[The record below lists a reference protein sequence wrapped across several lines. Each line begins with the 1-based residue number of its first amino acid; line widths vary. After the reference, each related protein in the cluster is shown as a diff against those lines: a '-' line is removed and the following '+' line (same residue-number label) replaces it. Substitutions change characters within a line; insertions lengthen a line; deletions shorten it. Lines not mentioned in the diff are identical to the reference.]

1 MKDGYTNVVD
11 YLKQSRNVI
20 TEAVTEAM
28 AEGGGELF
36 QCNIVFYGPPG
47 SGKSS
52 TKDVILGEPPRPK
65 HKQNA
70 TDILEKSVRTVHIA
84 AITDDNQLVQVSN
97 YDMIGR
103 LTGEVDILLEDNKP
117 DDQHLS
123 KFDNPSSSINTT
135 GESLAVSLEETSD
148 STSAAKVPSST
159 DEVIQNP
166 SKHRPLNTK
175 TEKLIKQMLLDPSR
189 KRHRYRRVFNSR
201 WLHHIDSGGQ
211 PQYLD
216 TFPMMHHSPAHFV
229 VVMNVTEGLDER
241 PKVRFYDQGKDE
253 YILSDQLVLTNR
265 EMIIRMCQIAQRIA
279 QDTGGKFVPKVF
291 VVGTHK
297 DKLLPIFGHL
307 HLKAVNSELLRI
319 YEKYSDVLV
328 CRVPSEQVVFII
340 NAMAKGKERQQY
352 TEELQ
357 KHILAATKNT
367 GEPVKV
373 PLNWLMFHLE
383 LDKGD
388 GVVRISECRRLGGK
402 MGMNEE
408 KVGIALEFLNKAAL
422 VLYYPDDVP
431 DLVLTKMDPFTSRLS
446 RLIKASFLPP
456 DNGPTNESEELRDKG
471 VFRRSFLKRVFADV
485 EESLLSEE
493 EFLKLLES
501 LRIAVNIGGEE
512 YFLPSALSLEPPPK
526 ISSFE
531 SKSIPL
537 SLSWGEL
544 ILPHGL
550 FPTVCVELLAGREGG
565 YVFELHRNIAQ
576 RREEI
581 QLSEKKGYI
590 PGVVKLS
597 DRQRWIE
604 VSYSGYNSY
613 CSTVNGI
620 INGATQRAIAR
631 LRHMG
636 IGSPTIGC
644 ICPLC
649 IAKDHYCYLSE
660 DRRSVTCSINGSKT
674 GPVTADILC
683 WFEGNCFICMVD
695 FMLQMLDFS
704 KAVDV
709 EYLSDSSR
717 ASSSQGDSAYIG
729 ELFCYFCVSQSH
741 SVIVLVS

>member
-1 MKDGYTNVVD
+1 MD
-11 YLKQSRNVI
+11 YLKQSKKKMGKAMDK
-20 TEAVTEAM
+20 AVAKAM
-28 AEGGGELF
+28 AEGEGELF
-36 QCNIVFYGPPG
+36 QCNLVFHGPPG

-52 TKDVILGEPPRPK
+52 TQDTILGEPPRPK

-70 TDILEKSVRTVHIA
+70 TDILAKSIRTVCIA
-84 AITDDNQLVQVSN
+84 AITDDNKLIQVTN
-97 YDMIGR
+97 DDMIGR
-103 LTGEVDILLEDNKP
+103 FAGEVDILLEDSKP

-123 KFDNPSSSINTT
+123 ESDNSSSSINTT
-135 GESLAVSLEETSD
+135 GESLAVSLEESSD
-148 STSAAKVPSST
+148 STSAAKVPSSS
-159 DEVIQNP
+159 DEAIQDP

-175 TEKLIKQMLLDPSR
+175 TEESIKQMLLDPS
-189 KRHRYRRVFNSR
+189 KRHRSGRVFDCR
-201 WLHHIDSGGQ
+201 WVHHIDSGGQ

-216 TFPMMHHSPAHFV
+216 TFPMMHRSPAHFV

-241 PKVRFYDQGKDE
+241 PKVRFYNQGKDE
-253 YILSDQLVLTNR
+253 YQLPDRLVLTNR
-265 EMIIRMCQIAQRIA
+265 EMIVRMCQIAQRIA
-279 QDTGGKFVPKVF
+279 QDTGGKFVPRVF

-297 DKLLPIFGHL
+297 DQLSKFSRRR

-319 YEKYSDVLV
+319 HEKYSDVLV
-328 CRVPSEQVVFII
+328 CKVPGEQVVFAI
-340 NAMAKGKERQQY
+340 NAMAKGKKRQQY

-422 VLYYPDDVP
+422 VLYYPEDVP
-431 DLVLTKMDPFTSRLS
+431 DLVLTNMDPFTSRLS

-456 DNGPTNESEELRDKG
+456 DERPTKESEELRNKG
-471 VFRRSFLKRVFADV
+471 VFKRTFLKRVFADL
-485 EESLLSEE
+485 EESLLSED
-493 EFLKLLES
+493 EFLKLLVS

-526 ISSFE
+526 RSSFK

-537 SLSWGEL
+537 LLSWGEL

-565 YVFELHRNIAQ
+565 YVFELRRDIDQ

-581 QLSEKKGYI
+581 QFSEEKGRI

-604 VSYSGYNSY
+604 VSYSGDNSY
-613 CSTVNGI
+613 CPTVNGI
-620 INGATQRAIAR
+620 VNGATQRAIAR

-644 ICPLC
+644 VCPYC
-649 IAKDHYCYLSE
+649 IAKDHYCYLSK
-660 DRRSVTCSINGSKT
+660 DRRFITCSINKSKT
-674 GPVTADILC
+674 RPVTADILC
-683 WFEGNCFICMVD
+683 WFEGNC
-695 FMLQMLDFS
+695 LFS
-704 KAVDV
+704 V
-709 EYLSDSSR
+709 
-717 ASSSQGDSAYIG
+717 
-729 ELFCYFCVSQSH
+729 CVC
-741 SVIVLVS
+741 LN

>member
-1 MKDGYTNVVD
+1 MEKAVD
-11 YLKQSRNVI
+11 
-20 TEAVTEAM
+20 EAM
-28 AEGGGELF
+28 AEALAEGGGKLF
-36 QCNIVFYGPPG
+36 QCNLVFHGPPG

-52 TKDVILGEPPRPK
+52 TQDTILGEPPRPK

-70 TDILEKSVRTVHIA
+70 TDIVAKSVRTVCIA
-84 AITDDNQLVQVSN
+84 AITEDNQLVKVTN
-97 YDMIGR
+97 HDMIDR
-103 LTGEVDILLEDNKP
+103 LAGEVNVPVEDNKP

-123 KFDNPSSSINTT
+123 ESENPSSSINTT

-148 STSAAKVPSST
+148 STSAAKVRSSS
-159 DEVIQNP
+159 DEAIQDP

-175 TEKLIKQMLLDPSR
+175 TEELIKQMLLDPS
-189 KRHRYRRVFNSR
+189 KHHRSGKVFDCR
-201 WLHHIDSGGQ
+201 WVHHIDSGGQ

-216 TFPMMHHSPAHFV
+216 TFPMMHRSPAHFV
-229 VVMNVTEGLDER
+229 LVMNVTEGLDER
-241 PKVRFYDQGKDE
+241 PKVRFYNQGKDE
-253 YILSDQLVLTNR
+253 YELPDRLVLTNR
-265 EMIIRMCQIAQRIA
+265 ETIVRMCQIAQRIA
-279 QDTGGKFVPKVF
+279 QDTGGKFVPRVF

-297 DKLLPIFGHL
+297 DQLYRILAPL
-307 HLKAVNSELLRI
+307 QLKYINYQLLRI
-319 YEKYSDVLV
+319 HGKYSDVLV
-328 CRVPSEQVVFII
+328 CKVPGEQVMFAI

-357 KHILAATKNT
+357 QHILEATKNT

-373 PLNWLMFHLE
+373 PFNWLMFHLE
-383 LDKGD
+383 LDKGE
-388 GVVRISECRRLGGK
+388 GVVRISECRTLGGK

-422 VLYYPDDVP
+422 VLYYSEDVP
-431 DLVLTKMDPFTSRLS
+431 DLVLTNMDPFTSRLS

-456 DNGPTNESEELRDKG
+456 DKGPTKESDELRNKG
-471 VFRRSFLKRVFADV
+471 VFTRTFLKRVFADL

-526 ISSFE
+526 RSSFK

-565 YVFELHRNIAQ
+565 YVFELRRDISQ
-576 RREEI
+576 RRVEI
-581 QLSEKKGYI
+581 QLSVEKGRI

-604 VSYSGYNSY
+604 VSYSGDNSY
-613 CSTVNGI
+613 CPTVNGI
-620 INGATQRAIAR
+620 VNGATQRAIAR

-644 ICPLC
+644 VCPLC

-660 DRRSVTCSINGSKT
+660 DRHSVSCSINRCKT

-683 WFEGNCFICMVD
+683 WFEGNCLFIV
-695 FMLQMLDFS
+695 
-704 KAVDV
+704 
-709 EYLSDSSR
+709 
-717 ASSSQGDSAYIG
+717 
-729 ELFCYFCVSQSH
+729 CV
-741 SVIVLVS
+741 

>member
-1 MKDGYTNVVD
+1 MLPSNSLLISTLTLFLFCVLESSEKAGYTNVVD
-11 YLKQSRNVI
+11 YLKESKEKMEKAI
-20 TEAVTEAM
+20 AEAM

-36 QCNIVFYGPPG
+36 QCNLVFHGPPG

-52 TKDVILGEPPRPK
+52 TQDTILGEPPRPK

-70 TDILEKSVRTVHIA
+70 TDILARSVRTVCIT
-84 AITDDNQLVQVSN
+84 AITDDNKLVQVTN
-97 YDMIGR
+97 NGMIDR

-123 KFDNPSSSINTT
+123 KSDNPSSSINTT
-135 GESLAVSLEETSD
+135 GESIAVSLEETSN
-148 STSAAKVPSST
+148 STSAAKVPSSS
-159 DEVIQNP
+159 DEAIQNP
-166 SKHRPLNTK
+166 SKYSPLSK
-175 TEKLIKQMLLDPSR
+175 TEELIKQRLLDPQ
-189 KRHRYRRVFNSR
+189 KRHRSHRVFDCR
-201 WLHHIDSGGQ
+201 WVHHIDSGGQ

-216 TFPMMHHSPAHFV
+216 TFPMMHRSPAHFV

-241 PKVRFYDQGKDE
+241 PKVRFYNQGMDE
-253 YILSDQLVLTNR
+253 YQLPDRLVLTNR

-279 QDTGGKFVPKVF
+279 QDTGGKFVPRVF

-297 DKLLPIFGHL
+297 DKLFPIFGRR

-319 YEKYSDVLV
+319 HEKYSDVLV
-328 CRVPSEQVVFII
+328 CRVPGEQVMFAI

-367 GEPVKV
+367 GDPVKV

-388 GVVRISECRRLGGK
+388 GIVRMSECRRLGGK

-408 KVGIALEFLNKAAL
+408 IVGIALEFLNKAAL
-422 VLYYPDDVP
+422 VLYYPEDVP
-431 DLVLTKMDPFTSRLS
+431 DLVLTNMDPFTSRLS

-456 DNGPTNESEELRDKG
+456 DEGPTNESEELRNKG
-471 VFRRSFLKRVFADV
+471 VFKRTFLKRVFADL

-493 EFLKLLES
+493 EFLKLLVS

-512 YFLPSALSLEPPPK
+512 YFLPSALSLETPPK
-526 ISSFE
+526 RSSFK

-537 SLSWGEL
+537 SLSWGKL

-565 YVFELHRNIAQ
+565 YVFELRRDINQ

-581 QLSEKKGYI
+581 QFSEEKGMI
-590 PGVVKLS
+590 PGLVKLN

-604 VSYSGYNSY
+604 VSYSGDNSY
-613 CSTVNGI
+613 CPTVNGI
-620 INGATQRAIAR
+620 VNGATQRAISR

-644 ICPLC
+644 VCPLC

-683 WFEGNCFICMVD
+683 WFEGNCLFIV
-695 FMLQMLDFS
+695 
-704 KAVDV
+704 
-709 EYLSDSSR
+709 
-717 ASSSQGDSAYIG
+717 
-729 ELFCYFCVSQSH
+729 CVC
-741 SVIVLVS
+741 LN

>member
-1 MKDGYTNVVD
+1 MD
-11 YLKQSRNVI
+11 YLKHSIAAELVI
-20 TEAVTEAM
+20 AEAVAEAM
-28 AEGGGELF
+28 AGEGGELF
-36 QCNIVFYGPPG
+36 QCNLVFHGPPG

-52 TKDVILGEPPRPK
+52 TQDTILGEPPRPK

-70 TDILEKSVRTVHIA
+70 TNILEKSVRTVCIA

-97 YDMIGR
+97 DDMIGR
-103 LTGEVDILLEDNKP
+103 LAGEVDILLEDNKP

-123 KFDNPSSSINTT
+123 KSDNPSSSINTT
-135 GESLAVSLEETSD
+135 GESLAVSLEETSH

-159 DEVIQNP
+159 DEAIQDP
-166 SKHRPLNTK
+166 SEYRTLNTN
-175 TEKLIKQMLLDPSR
+175 TEKLIKQRLLDPT
-189 KRHRYRRVFNSR
+189 KRHRSCRVFNCR

-216 TFPMMHHSPAHFV
+216 TFPMMHRSPAHFV

-241 PKVRFYDQGKDE
+241 PKVRFYNQGKDE
-253 YILSDQLVLTNR
+253 YLLPDRLVLSNR
-265 EMIIRMCQIAQRIA
+265 EMIVRMCQIAQRIA
-279 QDTGGKFVPKVF
+279 QDTGGKFVPRVF

-297 DKLLPIFGHL
+297 DKLTPMHQQQ
-307 HLKAVNSELLRI
+307 HLKSMNSELLRI
-319 YEKYSDVLV
+319 HEKYNDVLV
-328 CRVPSEQVVFII
+328 CKVPGEQVVFAI
-340 NAMAKGKERQQY
+340 NAMAEGKERQQY

-357 KHILAATKNT
+357 KHILAATKDT
-367 GEPVKV
+367 GEPMKV

-383 LDKGD
+383 LDKGE
-388 GVVRISECRRLGGK
+388 GVVRMSECRRLFGK

-408 KVGIALEFLNKAAL
+408 KVGFALDFLNKAAL
-422 VLYYPDDVP
+422 VQYYPEDVP

-456 DNGPTNESEELRDKG
+456 DKGPTKESEELRDKG
-471 VFRRSFLKRVFADV
+471 VFKRTFLKRVFGDLK
-485 EESLLSEE
+485 ESLLSEE

-501 LRIAVNIGGEE
+501 LRIAVHIGGEE

-526 ISSFE
+526 ESSFK

-550 FPTVCVELLAGREGG
+550 FPTVCVELLARREGG
-565 YVFELHRNIAQ
+565 YVFELRKDIAQ

-581 QLSEKKGYI
+581 QLSEKKGRI
-590 PGVVKLS
+590 PGIVKLS

-604 VSYSGYNSY
+604 VSYSGDNRY
-613 CSTVNGI
+613 CPTVNGI
-620 INGATQRAIAR
+620 VNGATQRAIAR

-644 ICPLC
+644 VCSLC

-660 DRRSVTCSINGSKT
+660 DRRSVTCSINRSKT
-674 GPVTADILC
+674 GPVTADICC
-683 WFEGNCFICMVD
+683 WFEGNNYPV
-695 FMLQMLDFS
+695 
-704 KAVDV
+704 
-709 EYLSDSSR
+709 
-717 ASSSQGDSAYIG
+717 YIYMC
-729 ELFCYFCVSQSH
+729 EV
-741 SVIVLVS
+741 VLRTTWFL